1 MNYKLT
7 LDRMEKLSGQI
18 GLVQNR
24 IAELANSKT
33 ELKTSVDLAISQSDQ
48 PGADPEIGKSI
59 EKISGIDAEL
69 KKQNFI
75 LDSLQKELD
84 KLPIADSLDMKE
96 FDNVHSEYLKI
107 CKDLNAFA
115 DQWNAGIESL
125 DKMAKDKFPVFG
137 SFLNIYERLN
147 KLGRKLKIDP
157 DLHSKVKYN
166 LWNAIDQDVDCP
178 FRLWR
183 LLSRIPKNGER
194 WLNRRIRGGNLI
206 ETEN

>member
-7 LDRMEKLSGQI
+7 LERMAKLNNQI
-18 GLVQNR
+18 GLVQSR
-24 IAELANSKT
+24 IAELDSSRK
-33 ELKTSVDLAISQSDQ
+33 ELKASVDLAISQSEQ
-48 PGADPEIGKSI
+48 PGADSEIAEAI
-59 EKISGIDAEL
+59 DKINEIDAEI
-69 KKQNFI
+69 KRQNFI

-166 LWNAIDQDVDCP
+166 LWSAIDQDVDCP

-183 LLSRIPKNGER
+183 LFSRIPKIGGR
-194 WLNRRIRGGNLI
+194 WLNRRMRNGELI
-206 ETEN
+206 EVEN